1 MIYLLVISTGIFS
14 VAVYPVL
21 PRIDVYFL
29 RLSSLSLIWLFVER
43 FKIAYLSLKVLN
55 FRRSMP
61 HSAIMWF
68 N

>member
-1 MIYLLVISTGIFS
+1 
-14 VAVYPVL
+14 L